1 MFVLANSEHVL
12 EQVEQLLLAQRG
24 LRGARGGRLALL
36 RGARLAPQGDRL
48 VPRGARGGRLAP
60 RGARGGRL
68 ALRPPSGVL
77 VSAHDLVE
85 LAHPRADHRLLGQA
99 VDLGQTADAALDV
112 VAEDVA
118 EVGGTEAAALDH
130 RRHALAAHEYVEVA
144 VNSAVERLVGWDR
157 QLAVQKRLHSGT
169 HTHIRGVVLQRSG
182 GAPETRL
189 RQRFLNSLGLH
200 TRTLVH
206 VRKIATA
213 DLRPCPAIQ
222 LLVFECL

>member
-24 LRGARGGRLALL
+24 LRGARGGRLT
-36 RGARLAPQGDRL
+36 
-48 VPRGARGGRLAP
+48 
-60 RGARGGRL
+60 
-68 ALRPPSGVL
+68 LRPPSGVL

-99 VDLGQTADAALDV
+99 VDLGQTSDAALDV

-118 EVGGTEAAALDH
+118 EVGGAEAAALDH

-144 VNSAVERLVGWDR
+144 VNSAVERLVGRDR

-169 HTHIRGVVLQRSG
+169 HAHTHQGCSPTKKWG
-182 GAPETRL
+182 GTPETRL

-200 TRTLVH
+200 RRTLVR

-213 DLRPCPAIQ
+213 DLWPCPAIQ